1 MMNSDLVK
9 RATWFATLAHGEQKR
24 KYSDE
29 PYVTHPIAVARII
42 HTLSPPF
49 AKDCQVLAAAILHD
63 VVEDTPATLDSIELF
78 FGHSVADLVEQV
90 TDISQLEDGN
100 RAFRKAMDRG
110 HLRMATP
117 GGATIKV
124 ADLIHNA
131 KSIIRDDKNF
141 ARVFI
146 EEMKWSIGVLEVRGA
161 CENLLRIANEIVNDY
176 EEKNNG

>member
-1 MMNSDLVK
+1 MMNSELVK
-9 RATWFATLAHGEQKR
+9 KAIWFATLAHGEQKR
-24 KYSDE
+24 KYSEE

-42 HTLSPPF
+42 HTLSPKF
-49 AKDCQVLAAAILHD
+49 ASDSVMLAAAILHD
-63 VVEDTPATLDSIELF
+63 VVEDTAATLDSVELF
-78 FGHSVADLVEQV
+78 FGHSVADLVEQL
-90 TDISQLEDGN
+90 TDVSRPEDGN

-110 HLRMATP
+110 HLMLATP

-131 KSIIRDDKNF
+131 QSILRDDKNF

-146 EEMKWSIGVLEVRGA
+146 KEMKLSLPILQERKA
-161 CENLLRIANEIVNDY
+161 CPDLLWLANEIVSDY

>member
-146 EEMKWSIGVLEVRGA
+146 KEMKSTLPVLEERGA
-161 CENLLRIANEIVNDY
+161 CVNLLNIANEIVYDY

>member
-1 MMNSDLVK
+1 MMNSELVK
-9 RATWFATLAHGEQKR
+9 KAIWFATLAHGEQKR
-24 KYSDE
+24 KYSGE
-29 PYVTHPIAVARII
+29 PYVEHPIAVARII
-42 HTLSPPF
+42 FTLSPTF
-49 AKDCQVLAAAILHD
+49 ATDPSIIAAAILHD
-63 VVEDTPATLDSIELF
+63 VVEDTPATMDSIELF
-78 FGHSVADLVEQV
+78 FGLTVAKLVEQV
-90 TDISQLEDGN
+90 TDISRPEDGN

-110 HLRMATP
+110 HLMMATP

-146 EEMKWSIGVLEVRGA
+146 KEMKVTLPILEVQGA
-161 CENLLRIANEIVNDY
+161 CEDLLYIANEIVSDY